1 MAYKSKLDSYY
12 RILDDLIDDSIL
24 KEESFVN
31 GDEDSPFDVDIIKK
45 TNKRMYYTFEEKLLF
60 IGC

>member
-1 MAYKSKLDSYY
+1 MAYKSKLDSHY